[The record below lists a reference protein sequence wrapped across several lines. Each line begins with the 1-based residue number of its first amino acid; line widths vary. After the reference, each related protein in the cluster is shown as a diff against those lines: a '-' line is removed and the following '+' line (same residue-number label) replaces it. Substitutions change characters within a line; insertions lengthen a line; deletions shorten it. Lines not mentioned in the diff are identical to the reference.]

1 MTMLVVT
8 HELRFAME
16 VADRI
21 VFMDDGLLVESG
33 PPERFRAPTEAR
45 TQAFLSSLKGV
56 YV

>member
-1 MTMLVVT
+1 MLVVT

-33 PPERFRAPTEAR
+33 PPERFRAPTEPR